1 MEAGL
6 YRNQCESKSFFL
18 ISRFEIFLNL
28 ELEYCCLDLCHD
40 FMYFYVI
47 LLFCKRI
54 QFILVIHVFWNDQ
67 QFSLTQDLFVFILTF
82 PFIFTCYLS
91 SKVFLTLKA
100 VGNTRLIKLFTFVF
114 HWKNDVCNIL
124 GYKWSITANKKKP
137 NKQSWK
143 VIGKPV
149 DYYVWFALLQTSDQQ
164 RVSSNLLCKY
174 TRDITKNTQSQLN

>member
-28 ELEYCCLDLCHD
+28 ELEYCWLDLCHD
-40 FMYFYVI
+40 FMFFYVI

-124 GYKWSITANKKKP
+124 GYKWSITANKKNQTKL
-137 NKQSWK
+137 KGYRKTGWLLR
-143 VIGKPV
+143 VI
-149 DYYVWFALLQTSDQQ
+149 WFAVLVEILARILKLSIVTFIE
-164 RVSSNLLCKY
+164 
-174 TRDITKNTQSQLN
+174 T